1 MIDEKRILDVCF
13 FFTLYVVWLI
23 IYNYPVLKAIML
35 VVILGKIFMHLKRY
49 YFYWG
54 LHRAAANNDIVQ
66 IQTLISKGVKIDVND
81 YEMETPLHKAAWHN
95 STDAIEM
102 LIKHEAN
109 IDARN
114 SSGNSPLY

>member
-1 MIDEKRILDVCF
+1 MKKGYLIF
-13 FFTLYVVWLI
+13 YFTLYVVWLI
-23 IYNYPVLKAIML
+23 IYNYPALKAIML
-35 VVILGKIFMHLKRY
+35 VVILGKTFMHLKRY

-81 YEMETPLHKAAWHN
+81 FEMKTPLHKAAWHN
-95 STDAIEM
+95 SRDAIVI
-102 LIKHEAN
+102 LIKHGAN

-114 SSGNSPLY
+114 SYGDSPLY